1 MLPGIHRRRTLNMR
15 AVPASET
22 NAFHTT
28 RWTLVRDARGASPE
42 ARQALSELCAGCYAP
57 VVAFLRREGRAE
69 DAARELAHE
78 FFAKV
83 LADDALGEVERG
95 RGRFRSYLL
104 GAVKHFLANHRRDA
118 AREKRGGGAEHVAF
132 GEGTDTSPG
141 VDVTDATALPPDST
155 FDREWALA
163 LVERALASL
172 ENESDDPAHFAALKP
187 WLTPA
192 ASPKTQS
199 EIAAQL
205 GLSEGALK
213 VAIHRLRRRL
223 REIIRAEIAQTLHD
237 PADLA
242 DEMRHLVAALAG

>member
-1 MLPGIHRRRTLNMR
+1 MR
-15 AVPASET
+15 PVPASET
-22 NAFHTT
+22 NTFHTT
-28 RWTLVRDARGASPE
+28 RWTLVRNARGASPE

-57 VVAFLRREGRAE
+57 VVAFLRREGRDP

-83 LADDALGEVERG
+83 LSDDALGEVERG

-118 AREKRGGGAEHVAF
+118 AREKRGGGAEHVAI

-141 VDVTDATALPPDST
+141 VDVAAADGLAPEAL

-163 LVERALASL
+163 IVERALDSL
-172 ENESDDPAHFAALKP
+172 EKESDDRAHFTALKP

-192 ASPKTQS
+192 ASPTSQA
-199 EIAAQL
+199 ETAATL
-205 GLSEGALK
+205 DLSEGALR
-213 VAIHRLRRRL
+213 VAIHRLRRRF
-223 REIIRAEIAQTLHD
+223 REIVRAEIAQTLHD
-237 PADLA
+237 PADLD